1 MTATGLWADGDAYE
15 RWIGRWSR
23 PVAVD
28 FLAWLDQPAG
38 LRWLDLG
45 SGTGALTETILATAA
60 PASVAGVEPSAAFVA
75 HARERVPDSRASFL
89 EGAAGA
95 LPVDSGSVDMAV
107 AGLVLNFVPDLA
119 AGLAEL
125 RRVVVPGG
133 TIAGYVWDYAG
144 RMEIIRRFFDAAI
157 ELDPAAVAADEGS
170 RFPIC
175 APGPLGAAFEDAGL
189 AEVEVRPIEV
199 PTTFTNFDD
208 YWTPF
213 LSGIAPAPAYA
224 MRLSEAERGR
234 LRERLRATLPTE
246 DDGSIHLVARA
257 WAVRGRTDGPGRG
270 PGTPPGVA
278 PDPAP

>member
-1 MTATGLWADGDAYE
+1 MTATGLWTDGDAYE

-23 PVAVD
+23 PVGVE
-28 FLAWLDQPAG
+28 FLTWLGVPDG
-38 LRWLDLG
+38 RRWLDLG

-60 PASVAGVEPSAAFVA
+60 PTSVVGVEPSGAFVA
-75 HARERVPDSRASFL
+75 HARTRVLDPRASFV

-95 LPVDSGSVDMAV
+95 LPLGPGSVDVAV
-107 AGLVLNFVPDLA
+107 AGLVLNFIPDLA
-119 AGLAEL
+119 AGLADL

-157 ELDPAAVAADEGS
+157 ELDPAAAAADEAL

-189 AEVEVRPIEV
+189 ADVEVRPIEI
-199 PTTFTNFDD
+199 PTIFTSFDD

-213 LSGIAPAPAYA
+213 LTAIAPAPAFA
-224 MRLSEAERGR
+224 MRLSEPERAR
-234 LRERLRATLPTE
+234 LRERLRSTLPTE
-246 DDGSIHLVARA
+246 PDGSIHLVARA
-257 WAVRGRTDGPGRG
+257 WAVRARTSGPA
-270 PGTPPGVA
+270 TPVR
-278 PDPAP
+278 

>member
-23 PVAVD
+23 PVGVE
-28 FLAWLDQPAG
+28 FLAWLGEPAG
-38 LRWLDLG
+38 RRWLDLG
-45 SGTGALTETILATAA
+45 SGTGVLTETILATAG
-60 PASVAGVEPSAAFVA
+60 PASVVGVDPSASFVA
-75 HARERVPDSRASFL
+75 HARTRVRDPRASFV

-95 LPVDSGSVDMAV
+95 IPLGSGSVETAV

-157 ELDPAAVAADEGS
+157 ELDPAAVSADEGL
-170 RFPIC
+170 RFQIC
-175 APGPLGAAFEDAGL
+175 EPGPLRAAFEDAGL

-199 PTTFTNFDD
+199 PTVFTSFDD

-213 LSGIAPAPAYA
+213 LSDIAPAPGYA
-224 MRLSEAERGR
+224 MRLSEAARGR

-246 DDGSIHLVARA
+246 ADGSIHLVARA
-257 WAVRGRTDGPGRG
+257 WAARGTSDGSGDSRTIGR
-270 PGTPPGVA
+270 P
-278 PDPAP
+278 

>member
-1 MTATGLWADGDAYE
+1 VTATGLWADGDAYE

-23 PVAVD
+23 PVGVE
-28 FLAWLDQPAG
+28 FLAWLGQPDG
-38 LRWLDLG
+38 RRWLDLG

-60 PASVAGVEPSAAFVA
+60 PASVIGVDPSAAFVA
-75 HARERVPDSRASFL
+75 HAGARVLDPRAAFV

-95 LPVDSGSVDMAV
+95 LPLGSGSVDAAV
-107 AGLVLNFVPDLA
+107 AGLVLNFIPDLA

-144 RMEIIRRFFDAAI
+144 GMEIIRRFFDAAI
-157 ELDPAAVAADEGS
+157 ELDPAAAAADEAL

-175 APGPLGAAFEDAGL
+175 APGPLRAAFEDAGL
-189 AEVEVRPIEV
+189 AEVEVRSIEV
-199 PTTFTNFDD
+199 PTIFTSFDD

-213 LSGIAPAPAYA
+213 LTGIAPAPAFA

-257 WAVRGRTDGPGRG
+257 WAVRGTSDGPGPG
-270 PGTPPGVA
+270 PSVVPGVA

>member
-1 MTATGLWADGDAYE
+1 MTTAGLWADGDAYE

-23 PVAVD
+23 PVGVE
-28 FLAWLDQPAG
+28 FLAWLDQADG
-38 LRWLDLG
+38 RRWLDLG

-60 PASVAGVEPSAAFVA
+60 PVYVVGVEPSAPFVA
-75 HARERVPDSRASFL
+75 HARDRVRDPRASFV

-95 LPVDSGSVDMAV
+95 LPLDAGSVDVAV

-119 AGLAEL
+119 AGLADL

-157 ELDPAAVAADEGS
+157 ELDPAAAAADEAL

-175 APGPLGAAFEDAGL
+175 APGPLRAAFEDAGL
-189 AEVEVRPIEV
+189 LEVEVRAIEV
-199 PTTFTNFDD
+199 PTTFSSFDD

-213 LSGIAPAPAYA
+213 LSGIAPAPRFA
-224 MRLSEAERGR
+224 MGLSEVERSR
-234 LRERLRATLPTE
+234 LRDRLRSTLPTE

-257 WAVRGRTDGPGRG
+257 WAVRGTSA
-270 PGTPPGVA
+270 A
-278 PDPAP
+278 P

>member
-1 MTATGLWADGDAYE
+1 VTATGLWADGDAYE

-23 PVAVD
+23 PVGVE
-28 FLAWLDQPAG
+28 FLAWLDQPDG
-38 LRWLDLG
+38 RRWLDVG

-60 PASVAGVEPSAAFVA
+60 PTSVVGVEPSPMFVA
-75 HARERVPDSRASFL
+75 HARTRVLDRRASFV

-95 LPVDSGSVDMAV
+95 LPLDPGSVDVAV
-107 AGLVLNFVPDLA
+107 AGLVLNFVPDLP

-157 ELDPAAVAADEGS
+157 ELHPAAVAADEGL
-170 RFPIC
+170 RFSIC
-175 APGPLGAAFEDAGL
+175 APRPLGAAFEDAGL
-189 AEVEVRPIEV
+189 AEVEVRPIEI
-199 PTTFTNFDD
+199 PTVFTSFDD

-213 LSGIAPAPAYA
+213 LSGTAPAPSYA
-224 MRLSEAERGR
+224 MSLSEAERGR

-257 WAVRGRTDGPGRG
+257 WAVRGRTDGPGHG
-270 PGTPPGVA
+270 PGVVPDA